1 MEVNN
6 NNFSVQP
13 ALNKEELNK
22 EYSNSVKVLERLSK
36 EYFLPSQ
43 LDPNQSVNAFKSF
56 FSSKPTENDFIKSKD
71 IVATAVDVITDQI
84 KKGQKELD
92 PKLQQTIEKAAAF
105 VKTLQEKYTTRSAS
119 DSLFV
124 MFSKLKYEKLQDAA
138 AEFVKDKGPPV
149 FKKSEALPN
158 AVAVKEIN
166 EELKGYLSKIIPLN
180 NADLDIL
187 GVLFKNVPGFYD
199 RMKTLLEIVNFQKE
213 KNRELINEGQ
223 IPKLNSEIA
232 GDFTGELIKMFTDST
247 ILYEEKIK
255 TPIQALASKA
265 EVFKDIVNKSPVEV
279 IPNRLIQMAF
289 AINEKASPINLQI
302 DEDFFFLGI
311 MGNVVSKE
319 QIKNYYNASDFGTY
333 HNYINY
339 LESAEEFV
347 SDLNQVHQI
356 EQTNVIQDG
365 PDELLKETK
374 KELALEK
381 NRPEKVMQRSW
392 GSYYLPYVFEQ
403 VQILKKQGLS
413 LEEIF
418 AKIEQLPI
426 KKDRNE
432 YTNFSVAWKEVH
444 SRKDS
449 LERDIFVSGI
459 RYIALEQGVNEE
471 DKTKEIVEV
480 PLNLQTLGDLNY
492 EETEAVLNFV
502 EMLGKKFG
510 DYQEFVEKYAM
521 QAKGYDT
528 EFKPLEDE
536 PDMQKVWG
544 KIEELRLDKNKVT
557 ELAVKY
563 QYLLNI
569 GLYNAFIKL

>member
-138 AEFVKDKGPPV
+138 AESVKHKGPPV
-149 FKKSEALPN
+149 FKKSQALPN

-180 NADLDIL
+180 DADLDIL
-187 GVLFKNVPGFYD
+187 GILFKNVPGFYD

-223 IPKLNSEIA
+223 IPKLDSEIA
-232 GDFTGELIKMFTDST
+232 GDFTGQLIMMFTDST

-255 TPIQALASKA
+255 ASIQALAPKA
-265 EVFKDIVNKSPVEV
+265 EVFKDIVNKSPAEV
-279 IPNRLIQMAF
+279 IPSRLIQITN
-289 AINEKASPINLQI
+289 AINEKASPINLQV

-311 MGNVVSKE
+311 MGNAVSKE

-339 LESAEEFV
+339 LKSLDSLV
-347 SDLNQVHQI
+347 TDVKQLQVKD
-356 EQTNVIQDG
+356 EKENT
-365 PDELLKETK
+365 DELLTDAK

-392 GSYYLPYVFEQ
+392 EVYYLPYIFEQ

-418 AKIEQLPI
+418 AKIEQLPV

-449 LERDIFVSGI
+449 LGRDIFVSGI

-528 EFKPLEDE
+528 EFKPIEDE

-544 KIEELRLDKNKVT
+544 KIEELKLDKNKVI